1 VSDTSGDS
9 KDIRHIYLLSGLEIS
24 AKSAR
29 GLLSRRKACAALF
42 RAGVQPTSRT
52 VRIGLCGAVGGFWL
66 SMAGPAGAVPFA
78 LEYEAPA
85 GCPSREAFVEAIRE
99 RVPDAHE
106 SEKAG
111 RFAFRVT
118 IEPAGD
124 RVRGSLAIGDGTAA
138 RQVAQSPCADVAN
151 SMVLMIAIALSGE
164 RRLNPPGTVGE
175 GGLATEEAA
184 ETPPTPPE
192 ATAPTSNPAASAGP
206 KTTTAPAEVPRT
218 PERRVPEPRRE
229 RESFRAGVWGT
240 AGLSGGV
247 APFPAIA
254 SSGGAELELPW
265 IAAVKPSV
273 RAGVI
278 YASGDT
284 SVDGFGGAEFRLLAF
299 AGRLCPHAFSLSR
312 RWALAACAS
321 VELGE
326 LTARGV
332 RTPNRR
338 VERMPWF
345 ALGLAPR
352 VELALTPVVSLE
364 GELGVRGIVRH
375 DRFVFEPEATEVYD
389 VPRFAPHLS
398 LGASARFP

>member
-1 VSDTSGDS
+1 
-9 KDIRHIYLLSGLEIS
+9 
-24 AKSAR
+24 
-29 GLLSRRKACAALF
+29 
-42 RAGVQPTSRT
+42 
-52 VRIGLCGAVGGFWL
+52 VRIGLFGAVGCFWL
-66 SMAGPAGAVPFA
+66 STAGPASAVPFA

-99 RVPDAHE
+99 RVPEAHE
-106 SEKAG
+106 SDQAG
-111 RFAFRVT
+111 RFKFRVT

-124 RVRGSLAIGDGTAA
+124 RVRGSLAIGDGTSA
-138 RQVAQSPCADVAN
+138 RQVAHSPCADVAN

-164 RRLNPPGTVGE
+164 RTINAPGRWGATSE
-175 GGLATEEAA
+175 GAA
-184 ETPPTPPE
+184 EPTTDAAAEKPPTPPVPP
-192 ATAPTSNPAASAGP
+192 APAADRPASAEA
-206 KTTTAPAEVPRT
+206 KTASARAAVTRT
-218 PERRVPEPRRE
+218 PERRAPEAGGE

-247 APFPAIA
+247 APFPAVA
-254 SSGGAELELPW
+254 VSGGAELELPW
-265 IAAVKPSV
+265 IAGVKPSL
-273 RAGVI
+273 RAGVMH
-278 YASGDT
+278 ASGDT

-299 AGRLCPHAFSLSR
+299 AGRLCPHAFSLSQ

-321 VELGE
+321 LELGE

-352 VELALTPVVSLE
+352 VELALNRVVSFE

-389 VPRFAPHLS
+389 VPRFAPHVS

>member
-1 VSDTSGDS
+1 
-9 KDIRHIYLLSGLEIS
+9 
-24 AKSAR
+24 
-29 GLLSRRKACAALF
+29 LF
-42 RAGVQPTSRT
+42 
-52 VRIGLCGAVGGFWL
+52 GAVGCFWL
-66 SMAGPAGAVPFA
+66 STAGAAGAVPFA

-106 SEKAG
+106 SDQAG
-111 RFAFRVT
+111 RFTFRVR
-118 IEPAGD
+118 IEPNGD
-124 RVRGSLAIGDGTAA
+124 RVRGSLAIGDGTAV
-138 RQVAQSPCADVAN
+138 RDVAHSPCADVAN

-164 RRLNPPGTVGE
+164 RTTHAPVGTANE
-175 GGLATEEAA
+175 GAEERTTDDAV
-184 ETPPTPPE
+184 EKPRTPPATKAPAASPSAGTE
-192 ATAPTSNPAASAGP
+192 TKTATAPTAV
-206 KTTTAPAEVPRT
+206 TRT
-218 PERRVPEPRRE
+218 PERRAPEASRE

-247 APFPAIA
+247 APFPAVA
-254 SSGGAELELPW
+254 VSGGAELELPW
-265 IAAVKPSV
+265 IAVVKPSL
-273 RAGVI
+273 RAGVMH
-278 YASGDT
+278 ASGDT

-312 RWALAACAS
+312 RWALATCAS
-321 VELGE
+321 LELGE

-352 VELALTPVVSLE
+352 VELALSRVVSFE

-389 VPRFAPHLS
+389 VPRFAPHVS

>member
-1 VSDTSGDS
+1 V
-9 KDIRHIYLLSGLEIS
+9 
-24 AKSAR
+24 
-29 GLLSRRKACAALF
+29 LSRRKACAALF
-42 RAGVQPTSRT
+42 RAGVQLTSRT
-52 VRIGLCGAVGGFWL
+52 VRIGLFGAVGCFWL
-66 SMAGPAGAVPFA
+66 STAGRAGAVPFA

-85 GCPSREAFVEAIRE
+85 GCPSREAFVEAVRE

-106 SEKAG
+106 SDKAG
-111 RFAFRVT
+111 RLTFRVR

-124 RVRGSLAIGDGTAA
+124 RVRGSLAIGDGTAV
-138 RQVAQSPCADVAN
+138 RQVAHSPCADVAN

-164 RRLNPPGTVGE
+164 RIAGPPGSSGAANE
-175 GGLATEEAA
+175 GAEERTTDEAA
-184 ETPPTPPE
+184 EKPEKPPTPP
-192 ATAPTSNPAASAGP
+192 ATPAPAASGPAGTET
-206 KTTTAPAEVPRT
+206 KTETAPAAVTRT
-218 PERRVPEPRRE
+218 PERRGPEPRRE
-229 RESFRAGVWGT
+229 GESLRAGVWGT

-247 APFPAIA
+247 APFPAVA
-254 SSGGAELELPW
+254 VNGGAELELPW

-273 RAGVI
+273 RAGVMH
-278 YASGDT
+278 ASGDT

-321 VELGE
+321 LELGE

-352 VELALTPVVSLE
+352 VELALNRVVSFE

-389 VPRFAPHLS
+389 VPRVAPHVS